1 MFFFPAVP
9 SSSPRNVTVVEI
21 TSYSISLMWIPP
33 ASEHQN
39 GVIIQYIINVTLVE
53 TGDMFQL
60 TSNATNVTA
69 ILMPFTAYIFLLS
82 AENSIGYGPFSEVL
96 SIQSE
101 EAGRV
106 LNFVVVLKLL

>member
-1 MFFFPAVP
+1 M
-9 SSSPRNVTVVEI
+9 T
-21 TSYSISLMWIPP
+21 
-33 ASEHQN
+33 
-39 GVIIQYIINVTLVE
+39 
-53 TGDMFQL
+53 DMFQL

>member
-9 SSSPRNVTVVEI
+9 SSSPRNITVVEI

-39 GVIIQYIINVTLVE
+39 GVIIQYIINVTVVE

-106 LNFVVVLKLL
+106 LLKFCCSI